1 MTSLPDITHQGRF
14 DPLYAGF
21 MRLRHQP
28 AGQIPAHSAIADRE
42 AEPERRTTTTDPH
55 TPWTSLIIW
64 FLANFDLGDGTSF
77 GYGRFI
83 EGKPTTITITAPDG
97 SWAEVHL
104 ADEQGIHQVA
114 EGGPRRAWAII
125 EQADHTWQRL
135 GKPGWDHFGLTVTK
149 EHQQVWYDS
158 PTSGLNWHV
167 GP

>member
-28 AGQIPAHSAIADRE
+28 AGRIPAHSAIADRK
-42 AEPERRTTTTDPH
+42 AEPERRTTTTDPR
-55 TPWTSLIIW
+55 TPWTSLITW

-83 EGKPTTITITAPDG
+83 EGKPTATATTITAPDG
-97 SWAEVHL
+97 SLAEVHL
-104 ADEQGIHQVA
+104 AD
-114 EGGPRRAWAII
+114 